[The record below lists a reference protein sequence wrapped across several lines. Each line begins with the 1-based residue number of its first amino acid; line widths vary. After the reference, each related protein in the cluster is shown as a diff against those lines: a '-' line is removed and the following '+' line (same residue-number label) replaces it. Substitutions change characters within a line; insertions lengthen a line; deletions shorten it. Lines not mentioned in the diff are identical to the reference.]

1 MYGNTYQREYARA
14 MGDTAYDTSYQ
25 LKIIERELKKKDLTE
40 GERSN
45 LLGAESILKKQV
57 QLKVLNQDAKKLV
70 EKLTQQTREEMN
82 MIQIENE
89 KIGDEL
95 KFIQDKL
102 ADAFESRTAKAVQ
115 SWMRNIREEE
125 LEEQKEVLVICK
137 ESIRI
142 GLI

>member
-14 MGDTAYDTSYQ
+14 MGETAYDMSYQ

-45 LLGAESILKKQV
+45 LLAAESILKKQV

-70 EKLTQQTREEMN
+70 EKLTQQTRDEMN

-125 LEEQKEVLVICK
+125 LEEQKEVLV
-137 ESIRI
+137 
-142 GLI
+142 

>member
-1 MYGNTYQREYARA
+1 YGNTYQREYARA
-14 MGDTAYDTSYQ
+14 MGETAYDMSYQ

-45 LLGAESILKKQV
+45 LLAAESILKKQV

-70 EKLTQQTREEMN
+70 EKLTQQTRDEMN

-137 ESIRI
+137 ESIRMD
-142 GLI
+142 

>member
-125 LEEQKEVLVICK
+125 LEEQKEVLVIC
-137 ESIRI
+137 
-142 GLI
+142 

>member
-14 MGDTAYDTSYQ
+14 MGETAYDTSYQ

-45 LLGAESILKKQV
+45 LLAAESILKKQV

-70 EKLTQQTREEMN
+70 EKLTQQTRDEMN

-125 LEEQKEVLVICK
+125 LEEQKEVLAICK
-137 ESIRI
+137 KSIRMD
-142 GLI
+142 

>member
-45 LLGAESILKKQV
+45 LLAAESILKKQV

-70 EKLTQQTREEMN
+70 EKLTQQTRDEMN

-125 LEEQKEVLVICK
+125 LEEQKEVLVMCK
-137 ESIRI
+137 ESIRMD
-142 GLI
+142 

>member
-1 MYGNTYQREYARA
+1 MYGNTYQHEYARA

-142 GLI
+142 D

>member
-1 MYGNTYQREYARA
+1 MYGNTYQRENARA

-40 GERSN
+40 SERSN
-45 LLGAESILKKQV
+45 LLAAESILKKQV

-70 EKLTQQTREEMN
+70 EKLTQQTRDEMN

-137 ESIRI
+137 ESIRMD
-142 GLI
+142 

>member
-125 LEEQKEVLVICK
+125 LEE
-137 ESIRI
+137 
-142 GLI
+142 

>member
-14 MGDTAYDTSYQ
+14 MGDTAYDTNYQ
-25 LKIIERELKKKDLTE
+25 LEIIERELKKKDLTA

-45 LLGAESILKKQV
+45 LLAAESILKKRLQS
-57 QLKVLNQDAKKLV
+57 KVLMQDAKKLV

-115 SWMRNIREEE
+115 NWMRNIWEED
-125 LEEQKEVLVICK
+125 LEEQKEVLAICK
-137 ESIRI
+137 ESIRMD
-142 GLI
+142 

>member
-14 MGDTAYDTSYQ
+14 MGETAYDMSYQ

-45 LLGAESILKKQV
+45 LLAAESILKKQV

-70 EKLTQQTREEMN
+70 EKLTQQTRDEMN

-137 ESIRI
+137 ESIRMD
-142 GLI
+142 

>member
-1 MYGNTYQREYARA
+1 MYGNTYQREYTRA
-14 MGDTAYDTSYQ
+14 MGDTAYDTNYQ
-25 LKIIERELKKKDLTE
+25 LEIIERELKKKDLTA

-45 LLGAESILKKQV
+45 LLAAESILKKRLQS
-57 QLKVLNQDAKKLV
+57 KVLMQDAKKLV

-115 SWMRNIREEE
+115 NWMRNIREED
-125 LEEQKEVLVICK
+125 LEEQKEVLAICK
-137 ESIRI
+137 ESIRMD
-142 GLI
+142 

>member
-1 MYGNTYQREYARA
+1 
-14 MGDTAYDTSYQ
+14 
-25 LKIIERELKKKDLTE
+25 
-40 GERSN
+40 
-45 LLGAESILKKQV
+45 
-57 QLKVLNQDAKKLV
+57 
-70 EKLTQQTREEMN
+70 

-142 GLI
+142 D

>member
-14 MGDTAYDTSYQ
+14 MGETAYDTGYQ

-45 LLGAESILKKQV
+45 LLAAESILKKQV

-70 EKLTQQTREEMN
+70 EKLTQQTRDEMN

-137 ESIRI
+137 ESIRMD
-142 GLI
+142 